1 MGQRQPFQQK
11 PLGSD
16 RFLGSAVTTICCARA
31 PLGPGRPGCGGGAQA
46 WRRWRHMTRSEEVEE
61 DCCDTIDLNASCV

>member
-11 PLGSD
+11 PLEPD

-31 PLGPGRPGCGGGAQA
+31 PLGPAGQPVAAHRRGDGGA
-46 WRRWRHMTRSEEVEE
+46 T
-61 DCCDTIDLNASCV
+61 

>member
-31 PLGPGRPGCGGGAQA
+31 PLGPGRPGGGAQA